1 MTAPCLLHTVRPLV
15 RRPPSLQQS
24 ITLPRH
30 ARIPLSRSL
39 FTAAEATLP
48 PPKPPL
54 YRRLLSTT
62 TRALLFTTLGFLI
75 AMAPAASA
83 LDSVLHPVS
92 DDESLT
98 AFVPEDPE
106 SQEIES
112 LLNSLPLAQS
122 LRQDQAFAESRP
134 HMKLPPA
141 WRAHNLT
148 AGTLLGPGRV
158 TVPPLAFAEAGGKSY
173 VQIFHVGSDL
183 CGHVGIVH
191 GGFLATVLDEGLAR
205 CCFAALPHGVGL
217 TAKLEINYKAPAY
230 ADQVLVLRAT
240 TTKVDGRKA
249 WVDGQIETLPKADGE
264 EPTVLATATALYISP
279 RGAEKM
285 AKVYSVQ

>member
-1 MTAPCLLHTVRPLV
+1 MSPPRLLHSIRPLV
-15 RRPPSLQQS
+15 RRPLSLQQS
-24 ITLPRH
+24 ILISRH
-30 ARIPLSRSL
+30 TRTPLSRSL
-39 FTAAEATLP
+39 FTAADTSLP
-48 PPKPPL
+48 QPKPPL

-62 TRALLFTTLGFLI
+62 TRALFFTTLGFII

-83 LDSVLHPVS
+83 LDSILHPVS
-92 DDESLT
+92 DAESLGV
-98 AFVPEDPE
+98 FVPEDPE

-112 LLNSLPLAQS
+112 LINSLPLAQS
-122 LRQDQAFAESRP
+122 LRQNPDFTESRP

-205 CCFAALPHGVGL
+205 CCFAALPHGIGL

-230 ADQVLVLRAT
+230 AEQVLVLRAT
-240 TTKVDGRKA
+240 TTKVEGRKA
-249 WVDGQIETLPKADGE
+249 WVEGHIETLAKEGE
-264 EPTVLATATALYISP
+264 EPTVLATASALYISP
-279 RGAEKM
+279 KGAEKM

>member
-1 MTAPCLLHTVRPLV
+1 MSPIPLALYGLAV
-15 RRPPSLQQS
+15 SNALPET
-24 ITLPRH
+24 TLPQ
-30 ARIPLSRSL
+30 
-39 FTAAEATLP
+39 
-48 PPKPPL
+48 PKPPL

-62 TRALLFTTLGFLI
+62 TRALLYTTLGFLI
-75 AMAPAASA
+75 AMAPAAAA

-92 DDESLT
+92 DAESLT
-98 AFVPEDPE
+98 VFTPEDEE
-106 SQEIES
+106 SAQIDS
-112 LLNSLPLAQS
+112 LITTLPLAEA
-122 LRQDQAFAESRP
+122 LRQNPDFTESRP

-158 TVPPLAFAEAGGKSY
+158 TVPPLSFAEKGGKSF

-217 TAKLEINYKAPAY
+217 TAKLEVNYKAPAY
-230 ADQVLVLRAT
+230 AEQVLVLRAT
-240 TTKVDGRKA
+240 TTKVEGRKA
-249 WVDGQIETLPKADGE
+249 WVEGHIETVPKEAGE
-264 EPTVLATATALYISP
+264 EPTVLASASALYISP

>member
-1 MTAPCLLHTVRPLV
+1 
-15 RRPPSLQQS
+15 
-24 ITLPRH
+24 
-30 ARIPLSRSL
+30 
-39 FTAAEATLP
+39 
-48 PPKPPL
+48 
-54 YRRLLSTT
+54 
-62 TRALLFTTLGFLI
+62 
-75 AMAPAASA
+75 MAPAAAA
-83 LDSVLHPVS
+83 LDSILHPLS
-92 DDESLT
+92 DADSLAVFT
-98 AFVPEDPE
+98 PEDDD
-106 SQEIES
+106 SATIES
-112 LLNSLPLAQS
+112 HITSHPLAAS
-122 LRQDQAFAESRP
+122 LRSHPDFTESRP

-158 TVPPLAFAEAGGKSY
+158 TVPPLAFAEKGGKSY

-230 ADQVLVLRAT
+230 AEQVLVLRAT
-240 TTKVDGRKA
+240 TTKVEGRKA
-249 WVDGQIETLPKADGE
+249 WVEGHIETLPKGEGE
-264 EPTVLATATALYISP
+264 EPTVLATASALYISP